1 MPNTIN
7 IPTPLRPF
15 TDKKEAVEVS
25 GATVGELLLDLTTR
39 YEGLRKHL
47 YADNGKLR
55 NFVNVYLNDED
66 IRYLQREA
74 TPVKAGDTLSIV
86 PSVAGGA
93 PTSAEATV
101 GKPATAMPANV
112 GPGLQTRPDDLSPE
126 EIKRYSRHL
135 IMPEMGMDG
144 QRKLKQSSVLCIG
157 AGGLGSPAA
166 MYLAAAGIG
175 RLGIVDFDVVDYSNL
190 QRQLLHTTNDVGRTK
205 LESAREKVVAL
216 NPHVQVDTYEE
227 ALSSENAMRLFKGY
241 DVILDGTDNFPTRYL
256 VNDACVLSGIPNAYG
271 SIFRFE
277 GQASVFATK
286 DGPCYRCLYPEPPPP
301 GLVPSCAEGGVL
313 GVLPG
318 VIGVIQAT
326 ESIKLLTGIGEP
338 LIGRFL
344 IYDALKMKFR
354 ELRLKKDPEC
364 PVCGPNPTVTK
375 LIDYDQFCGVTP
387 AHATD
392 NAGGT
397 VSNWEITPVELKKK
411 LDAGETP
418 FILDVR
424 EPNEYQIN
432 RIPGSTLIPLGE
444 LPRRYQELPRDREI
458 VAQCKMG
465 GRSAKAMDFLKTVG
479 FTNVK
484 NLKGG
489 ILEWIDKV
497 DPSQPKY

>member
-1 MPNTIN
+1 MPNIIN

-25 GATVGELLLDLTTR
+25 GATVGELLSDLTTR

-93 PTSAEATV
+93 PT
-101 GKPATAMPANV
+101 TAAP
-112 GPGLQTRPDDLSPE
+112 PETDLSPE

-144 QRKLKQSSVLCIG
+144 QRKLKQASVLCIG

-175 RLGIVDFDVVDYSNL
+175 RLGIVDFDVVDFSNL
-190 QRQLLHTTNDVGRTK
+190 QRQLLHTTEDVGRTK
-205 LESAREKVVAL
+205 LESAKNKVVAL

-227 ALSSENAMRLFKGY
+227 ALSSENAMRLFTGY

-256 VNDACVLSGIPNAYG
+256 VNDACVLMGIPNAYG

-277 GQASVFATK
+277 GQASVFGTK
-286 DGPCYRCLYPEPPPP
+286 EGPCYRCLYPEPPPP

-318 VIGVIQAT
+318 IIGVIQAT
-326 ESIKLLTGIGEP
+326 ESIKLVTGIGEP

-344 IYDALKMKFR
+344 IYDALRMNFR
-354 ELRLKKDPEC
+354 ELKLRKDPDC
-364 PVCGPNPTVTK
+364 PVCGTHPTVK
-375 LIDYDQFCGVTP
+375 QLIDYEQFCGLRP
-387 AHATD
+387 AAVEATQVSTKK
-392 NAGGT
+392 NAFD
-397 VSNWEITPVELKKK
+397 ITAVELKQR
-411 LDAGETP
+411 LDRGDKVK
-418 FILDVR
+418 IIDVR
-424 EPNEYQIN
+424 EPVEWQIN
-432 RIPGSTLIPLGE
+432 RIPGAQLIPLGE
-444 LPRRYQELPRDREI
+444 IPRRYAELDPDEEL
-458 VAQCKMG
+458 VMQCKVG
-465 GRSAKAMDFLKTVG
+465 GRSAKAADFLRSVG
-479 FTNVK
+479 FKRVL
-484 NLKGG
+484 NLRGG

-497 DPSQPKY
+497 DPTLPKY